1 MSKWF
6 GESEKRLADIFSSCK
21 KLGKSI
27 IFIDE
32 IDALAISRNSEMH
45 EASRRVLSTLLRNI
59 DSFESNNDILVICA
73 TNRKDDL
80 DKAMLSRI
88 D

>member
-1 MSKWF
+1 MSLVRIPRLW
-6 GESEKRLADIFSSCK
+6 EKRYYYHSWRTLRENRD
-21 KLGKSI
+21 L
-27 IFIDE
+27 DE